1 MHKRFA
7 RGEVY
12 LASYGSGQ

>member
-7 RGEVY
+7 N
-12 LASYGSGQ
+12 